1 MNFLAS
7 SIIGYLLGSFP
18 TAYLIL
24 KISKGMDITKFGTG
38 NVGAMNAFDVSKSK
52 VLGLLVFMIDALKG
66 LLSVYIILLIFPL
79 NFTDAG
85 ISLIFSVFSHCYN
98 PWINFKGG
106 RGLATATG
114 GSLILFPFL
123 FFLWCLIWVGIF
135 LIKKNVI
142 WANLVATVSSM
153 AIVMIFIEKV
163 MQFSFPKPGTESTLL
178 FFSTT
183 LLIIILTKHFEP
195 FLDLLKN
202 KENNSPNR
210 TKNE

>member
-1 MNFLAS
+1 MDFLVS
-7 SIIGYLLGSFP
+7 SIIGYVLGSFP

-24 KISKGMDITKFGTG
+24 KSSKGMDITKFGTG

-52 VLGLLVFMIDALKG
+52 ILGLLVFLIDALKG

-79 NFTDAG
+79 NFSNAA
-85 ISLIFSVFSHCYN
+85 ISLVFSVFSHCYN
-98 PWINFKGG
+98 PWIGFKGG

-123 FFLWCLIWVGIF
+123 FFLWCLIWIGIY
-135 LIKKNVI
+135 LIKKDVI
-142 WANLVATVSSM
+142 WANFIATVSSM
-153 AIVMIFIEKV
+153 VTVMLFIENV
-163 MQFSFPKPGTESTLL
+163 IQFAFPKPSTETTLL

-195 FLDLLKN
+195 FFDLLKN
-202 KENNSPNR
+202 KENNSANR
-210 TKNE
+210 NKNE